1 MVVEDYSKIKDIT
14 FKVTDILSKDAKDK
28 VLDLIE
34 VIQKEKDRL
43 HELRDEVRK
52 AEHNLEVLEERFS
65 VISNLIDHIEY
76 ETYEKDEVQNNDLHL
91 YFKFDTEVNKHIG

>member
-1 MVVEDYSKIKDIT
+1 MVVEDFSKIKNIT

-43 HELRDEVRK
+43 HKLRDEVRK
-52 AEHNLEVLEERFS
+52 AENNVEFLEKRFNI
-65 VISNLIDHIEY
+65 ISGLIDKIEY
-76 ETYEKDEVQNNDLHL
+76 ETYEKDEVHDDASALH
-91 YFKFDTEVNKHIG
+91 FVFNTEVNKHIG